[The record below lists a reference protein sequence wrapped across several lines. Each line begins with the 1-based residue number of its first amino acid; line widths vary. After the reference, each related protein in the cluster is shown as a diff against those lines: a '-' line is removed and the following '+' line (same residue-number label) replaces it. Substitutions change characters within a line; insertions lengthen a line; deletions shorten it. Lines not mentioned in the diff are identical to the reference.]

1 MEIFNNDSFSDERD
15 IPNKTPINDPFGLNL
30 DNDSN
35 QNPHIAYYQQ
45 NYGNSYKIENT
56 DNNPFQ
62 NLLYNHPNKGYQKGK
77 ANDAINSLANEEKS
91 TYINTNEI
99 GMPQPN
105 IVNIVSKFELGTPLN
120 LKEIALQISN
130 CEYNPKRFNA
140 AIMRIKEPKTTF
152 LIFNSGY
159 ITILGAKSEE
169 NSEKAAKIILK
180 KIKNLGYNV

>member
-1 MEIFNNDSFSDERD
+1 MEIFNNGSFSDERD

-30 DNDSN
+30 DNDSY

-105 IVNIVSKFELGTPLN
+105 IVNIVSKFELGTPFIIYMIN
-120 LKEIALQISN
+120 ELK
-130 CEYNPKRFNA
+130 
-140 AIMRIKEPKTTF
+140 
-152 LIFNSGY
+152 
-159 ITILGAKSEE
+159 
-169 NSEKAAKIILK
+169 
-180 KIKNLGYNV
+180 